1 MEEIEQLQNQ
11 DANTPEQPSD
21 APQAEQDG
29 GDKPQSQE
37 TKQNDL
43 PFHEHPRWKEVI
55 NERNQY
61 ATKVQELERRFEE
74 FSRQRQA
81 SPAQAPAPDKL
92 MERLKG
98 IDSEFAER
106 AAKWESASQRADRL
120 EQELQTYRTQTQ
132 QDQARTQLE
141 HLHTQNKVPSE
152 LQSLYQAQLKELA
165 NNNPNLSLKDLPQ
178 MYQQVH
184 SGIQKYLDGY
194 KRQALAEYTKGKSQD
209 SVPNTPKGQA
219 AKPAQKKDN
228 GGFTGD
234 READMAEIARRAA
247 QNLRAQRNA

>member
-1 MEEIEQLQNQ
+1 MEENEQLQNQ
-11 DANTPEQPSD
+11 DANTPEQTSD

-37 TKQNDL
+37 TKTDL

-81 SPAQAPAPDKL
+81 QQAPTTPAQDKL
-92 MERLKG
+92 IERLKG
-98 IDSEFAER
+98 IDPEFAER
-106 AAKWESASQRADRL
+106 AAKWETASQRAERL
-120 EQELQTYRTQTQ
+120 EQELQSYRVQAQ
-132 QDQARTQLE
+132 QDQARSQLE
-141 HLHTQNKVPSE
+141 QLHTQNKVPAE

-165 NNNPNLSLKDLPQ
+165 NSNPNLGLKDLPS

-184 SGIQKYLDGY
+184 SGIQKYLESY
-194 KRQALAEYTKGKSQD
+194 KRQALAEYTKGKAQD
-209 SVPNTPKGQA
+209 SVPSAPKGQA
-219 AKPAQKKDN
+219 AKPTQKKDS
-228 GGFTGD
+228 GFTGD

-247 QNLRAQRNA
+247 QTLRAQRNA